1 MGGVVGG
8 IVLIWR
14 GRGGAT
20 PVTTPNHS
28 DPSFYCLPCKEE
40 SRGGLTHDACSPVH
54 VVEPDQV
61 RGPLTY
67 RRHPGKM
74 LLVGS
79 LVIPRYKS
87 TTCAVGSCNV
97 DAGDPPPS
105 SSHNWA

>member
-14 GRGGAT
+14 GVTT

-40 SRGGLTHDACSPVH
+40 IRGGLTHDACSPVH